1 MHQEARARRTE
12 REREEH
18 AMGSPHGEAPNRA
31 RLDRV
36 ESDGGRKGRRGD
48 GRQAVE
54 VPGQRGRVGDLPVH
68 RPTRAGPPHD
78 IAVLPAH
85 DVQRHDAVA
94 REDGDPLVTPAVD
107 RAVQDG
113 TEAAAPEID
122 AGIARTSEI
131 GTLEP
136 AGAPPDEWLE
146 RWLPGAGEPQP
157 DR

>member
-1 MHQEARARRTE
+1 RGEGVHEEARAQRVE
-12 REREEH
+12 REPGEY
-18 AMGSPHGEAPNRA
+18 AMGAPHGEAPNRA

-36 ESDGGRKGRRGD
+36 ESDGRRKGRRGD

-54 VPGQRGRVGDLPVH
+54 VPGQRGRVGDLPVN

-85 DVQRHDAVA
+85 HVQRHDAVV

-107 RAVQDG
+107 RALQDG
-113 TEAAAPEID
+113 AEAAAPEID
-122 AGIARTSEI
+122 VRIARASEV

-136 AGAPPDEWLE
+136 AGVRTDDERE
-146 RWLPGAGEPQP
+146 RWLPG
-157 DR
+157 